1 MNHIINMNYSLQNN
15 IFYVYYKNIVYCIY
29 IYKERKYENYIYK
42 ISILNDNLY
51 IFIKN
56 KIIRRKDSLQL
67 KISKLNNP
75 NDLLN
80 PIIISYILTV
90 QNIQTNLFS
99 IGDISRFH
107 YINLNE
113 SLNNHYNQNNNEYL
127 NINSEPDIN
136 YYMANNSFIKLSC
149 FDSSNNNKIHIH
161 NSFIKYHWEYV
172 GKYHPQLYFKQILYK
187 YRNIILKLKYSS
199 NDAILN
205 ESYQYNNT
213 LIFID
218 DRYDPSFIYILLLFL
233 YSVDES
239 WNLRIYTIKECKS
252 QYENTLMEL
261 GIKGVIEIIPSKF
274 NNVSEYSNLLKN
286 PAFWNTIP
294 EENCLFFQYDS
305 FCSGKFMKNF
315 FDYNYLGAPWDHC
328 PCGIN
333 NAIIGNGGTSFRKK
347 SIMKKICD
355 KYGGLDS
362 ELPEDVFF
370 ALFLND
376 EGLLQI
382 DDLNNTAKQF
392 SFENIFDNNSIYGHQ
407 IYTSIPRKDLDSF
420 IYNKLIKMINS

>member
-1 MNHIINMNYSLQNN
+1 MS
-15 IFYVYYKNIVYCIY
+15 
-29 IYKERKYENYIYK
+29 
-42 ISILNDNLY
+42 
-51 IFIKN
+51 
-56 KIIRRKDSLQL
+56 
-67 KISKLNNP
+67 
-75 NDLLN
+75 
-80 PIIISYILTV
+80 T
-90 QNIQTNLFS
+90 IQ
-99 IGDISRFH
+99 
-107 YINLNE
+107 
-113 SLNNHYNQNNNEYL
+113 
-127 NINSEPDIN
+127 
-136 YYMANNSFIKLSC
+136 
-149 FDSSNNNKIHIH
+149 
-161 NSFIKYHWEYV
+161 
-172 GKYHPQLYFKQILYK
+172 
-187 YRNIILKLKYSS
+187 
-199 NDAILN
+199 
-205 ESYQYNNT
+205 
-213 LIFID
+213 
-218 DRYDPSFIYILLLFL
+218 FL
-233 YSVDES
+233 
-239 WNLRIYTIKECKS
+239 YTIKECKS
-252 QYENTLMEL
+252 QYENDLIEL

-274 NNVSEYSNLLKN
+274 NNVREYSNLLKN

-305 FCSGKFMKNF
+305 FCSGKFMKHF

-420 IYNKLIKMINS
+420 IYNKLMKMINN